1 MLDAFDGKWQWLM
14 VLSSGFA
21 IVLGTIIY
29 FFLVP
34 NPKDIGIH
42 VEDMTENEVL
52 ILTATTKEVY
62 DNVIRNSEASPEEVV
77 QQVRL
82 SQQFRRISIPDAEV
96 DKKISFF

>member
-1 MLDAFDGKWQWLM
+1 M

-82 SQQFRRISIPDAEV
+82 SQHFRRISIPDAVV